1 MIKSRV
7 ITLLL
12 STLVLTVVLYYLY
25 WVIVGLLDTQ
35 VKSLILVE
43 AGLSSVFSQILME
56 VLYAVVVG
64 PFFGFSFAVIV
75 KEKQVLLAFLASML
89 VFFILVFENN
99 FAVSWLHLLSYF
111 LMVLSVT
118 FFALVGSKVMKRV

>member
-7 ITLLL
+7 ITLLA
-12 STLVLTVVLYYLY
+12 STLVLTVLLYYLY

-35 VKSLILVE
+35 VNFGVLVK
-43 AGLSSVFSQILME
+43 AGFSPAISQILME
-56 VLYAVVVG
+56 VLYAAVVG
-64 PFFGFSFAVIV
+64 SFFGLSFSVIV

-89 VFFILVFENN
+89 VFFILVFENG

-118 FFALVGSKVMKRV
+118 FFALVGSKVLKPV